1 MKSKITTTLRQGILD
16 KQGEA
21 VQKALVSLG
30 FDNVKSVR
38 IGKTVELD
46 HEEDADLVEITKS
59 IYNEV
64 MEEYVIEKD
73 IKDTSRW
80 DIHLLRDI

>member
-38 IGKTVELD
+38 IGKTFEFD
-46 HEEDADLVEITKS
+46 HEEDVNLVEITES

-64 MEEYVIEKD
+64 MEEYVID
-73 IKDTSRW
+73 
-80 DIHLLRDI
+80 RDI

>member
-1 MKSKITTTLRQGILD
+1 MLLVTVKSKVIVTLRQGILD

-30 FDNVKSVR
+30 YDNVKSVR
-38 IGKTVELD
+38 IGKTIEFEHD
-46 HEEDADLVEITKS
+46 EDVDLAEITKS

-64 MEEYVIEKD
+64 MEEYVID
-73 IKDTSRW
+73 
-80 DIHLLRDI
+80 RDI

>member
-1 MKSKITTTLRQGILD
+1 MKSKVIVTLRQGILD

-30 FDNVKSVR
+30 YDNVKSVR
-38 IGKTVELD
+38 IGKTFEFEHD
-46 HEEDADLVEITKS
+46 EDVDLAEITKS

-64 MEEYVIEKD
+64 MEEYVID
-73 IKDTSRW
+73 
-80 DIHLLRDI
+80 RDI